1 MRYQDLYVWLV
12 LVSALDIMLTWVIL
26 YLGGYEVNGVAAYV
40 IHHFGLAGVV
50 SFKFMMVIVVV
61 LICESLGKR
70 SQSAGRHLALAAIV
84 LTCVPITAALVQL
97 AWL

>member
-40 IHHFGLAGVV
+40 IHHFGLGGMVT
-50 SFKFMMVIVVV
+50 FKFIMVIVVV

-70 SQSAGRHLALAAIV
+70 SQSAGKRLAQIAIALTCIPIAVALA
-84 LTCVPITAALVQL
+84 QL
-97 AWL
+97 ATL